1 VQGQSSRHGFAKAGR
16 GSAVLIAGA
25 CLVLAAA
32 AWAAVFTLLFVR
44 HAHTD
49 ASGAGYWTDVFGFR
63 AGVDNIGPRTLV
75 TIFLNWD
82 LHWQHNLAEL
92 GSIVVGLCAFFVGRR
107 YWGAAKGASGAAPLR
122 APFTT
127 RGNRSSLR

>member
-1 VQGQSSRHGFAKAGR
+1 MQGQSNRHGFAIAGR
-16 GSAVLIAGA
+16 GSAVLVAGV

-44 HAHTD
+44 HAHAD
-49 ASGAGYWTDVFGFR
+49 VSGAGYWTDVFGFR

-75 TIFLNWD
+75 TVFLNWH

-92 GSIVVGLCAFFVGRR
+92 GSVIAGVCSLAVGRR
-107 YWGAAKGASGAAPLR
+107 FWAAAKDSPAASSA
-122 APFTT
+122 
-127 RGNRSSLR
+127 RSSFTAGR

>member
-1 VQGQSSRHGFAKAGR
+1 MQGQSSRHGFARTGR

-32 AWAAVFTLLFVR
+32 AWATVFTLLFVR

-49 ASGAGYWTDVFGFR
+49 AGGAGYWTDVFGFR
-63 AGVDNIGPRTLV
+63 AGVDNVGPRTLV

-92 GSIVVGLCAFFVGRR
+92 GSIVVGLCALFVGRR
-107 YWGAAKGASGAAPLR
+107 SWGAAKGATGAAPLHM
-122 APFTT
+122 PFTT